1 MNLNAE
7 VITLLTS
14 ISSKNLDNY
23 IMDLQGQALNQLQ
36 LRLTDPNEGQ
46 RVLKLLLPF
55 LPIAKISQLCNL
67 IAEPWWLNLLRL
79 WRPPTEERTR
89 SFGGG
94 CSIDGGSWSYWS
106 STRRRNLLCHQG
118 DLSFLFMTRKILELL
133 MEISADLFS
142 LLSLCGA
149 A

>member
-79 WRPPTEERTR
+79 
-89 SFGGG
+89 
-94 CSIDGGSWSYWS
+94 SYV
-106 STRRRNLLCHQG
+106 CDAHQLKKG
-118 DLSFLFMTRKILELL
+118 HVPLAEAARL
-133 MEISADLFS
+133 MGVPDPIGVLREGEIY
-142 LLSLCGA
+142 CVIKVI
-149 A
+149 

>member
-79 WRPPTEERTR
+79 
-89 SFGGG
+89 
-94 CSIDGGSWSYWS
+94 SYV
-106 STRRRNLLCHQG
+106 CDAHQLKKG
-118 DLSFLFMTRKILELL
+118 HVPLAAAARL
-133 MEISADLFS
+133 MGVPDPIGVLREGEIY
-142 LLSLCGA
+142 CVIKVI
-149 A
+149 